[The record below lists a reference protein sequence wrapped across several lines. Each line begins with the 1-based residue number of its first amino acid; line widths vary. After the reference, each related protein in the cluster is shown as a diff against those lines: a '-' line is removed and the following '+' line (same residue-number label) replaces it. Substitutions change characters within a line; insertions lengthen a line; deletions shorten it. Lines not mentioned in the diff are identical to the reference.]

1 MLICCSS
8 SFCSPLQYYCCFRWF
23 IVCRVKSCFLSD
35 KLNNRSASAAQS
47 QDRLNPTQQSVS
59 KSVSQPLHQLSG
71 QLEKSTRQL
80 GRVTTLRAAAD
91 LTCLHLSAA
100 VFGSS
105 SPSLCSFLFFLVF
118 WKSSSHLCVCVRM
131 RVSFG
136 GWC

>member
-105 SPSLCSFLFFLVF
+105 SPSLCSLFFGVF
-118 WKSSSHLCVCVRM
+118 LEIFLSHLCVCVRV